1 MRRLQEFRRRG
12 GTFGFVAEEP
22 RVPPGVLT
30 PVVRRG
36 RRRGRAR
43 LVAFVLVAVAAAAVA
58 VVVSRMHSSAR
69 ATPAAPSRH
78 SAPPAPV
85 APVRTAKP
93 PERLL
98 STQGAVSTPPLRL
111 SARAAI
117 VADAR
122 TGRVLWARR
131 PHRRLP
137 VASTTKIMTALLALR
152 ALPRDALVTVPPA
165 ATRVP
170 LVKEGLRP
178 RERVRAWKLFYGLLL
193 YSGNDD
199 AAALALATAGSRNA
213 FVARMNAEA
222 RALGLHDS
230 HFSTPSGVIDQDN
243 YSSAWDLAALT
254 RVALRDAR
262 FRVIVRRRIAHI
274 PWSAPTYEKVYVN
287 KNPLIGTYPGADGVK
302 TGWTTLA
309 GHCLVASATRGGRTL
324 IAVVLHDANAPA
336 DARRLL
342 NLGFR
347 T

>member
-1 MRRLQEFRRRG
+1 MAG
-12 GTFGFVAEEP
+12 GTAGSP
-22 RVPPGVLT
+22 T
-30 PVVRRG
+30 G
-36 RRRGRAR
+36 RLG
-43 LVAFVLVAVAAAAVA
+43 
-58 VVVSRMHSSAR
+58 
-69 ATPAAPSRH
+69 
-78 SAPPAPV
+78 
-85 APVRTAKP
+85 
-93 PERLL
+93 
-98 STQGAVSTPPLRL
+98 
-111 SARAAI
+111 ARAAI
-117 VADAR
+117 LVDAR
-122 TGRVLWARR
+122 SGRVLWARR

-152 ALPRDALVTVPPA
+152 ALGLNTVVTVPPA

-178 RERVRAWKLFYGLLL
+178 RERVKAWKLFYGLLL
-193 YSGNDD
+193 FSGNDD
-199 AAALALATAGSRNA
+199 AATLAIATAGSHDA

-230 HFSTPSGVIDQDN
+230 HFSTPSGVIDEGN

-262 FRVIVRRRIAHI
+262 FRAIVRKRIVHV
-274 PWSAPTYEKVYVN
+274 PWSAPTFEKVYVN
-287 KNPLIGTYPGADGVK
+287 KNPLIGSYRGADGVK

-324 IAVVLHDANAPA
+324 VAVVLHDANAPA

-347 T
+347 TPA

>member
-1 MRRLQEFRRRG
+1 
-12 GTFGFVAEEP
+12 
-22 RVPPGVLT
+22 
-30 PVVRRG
+30 
-36 RRRGRAR
+36 
-43 LVAFVLVAVAAAAVA
+43 VLVAAALAAAIVA
-58 VVVSRMHSSAR
+58 VVVSRAHGSAH
-69 ATPAAPSRH
+69 ATPRAQLRP
-78 SAPPAPV
+78 PETPAPRPV
-85 APVRTAKP
+85 ARLEP
-93 PERLL
+93 PRLL
-98 STQGAVSTPPLRL
+98 WTSGIVSSPTRPLA
-111 SARAAI
+111 ARAAI
-117 VADAR
+117 LIDAG

-137 VASTTKIMTALLALR
+137 VASTTKILTALLALR
-152 ALPRDALVTVPPA
+152 GLGLHAVVTVPLA

-178 RERVRAWKLFYGLLL
+178 RERVKAWKLFYGLLL

-199 AAALALATAGSRNA
+199 AATLAIATAGSRDA

-222 RALGLHDS
+222 RALGLRDS
-230 HFSTPSGVIDQDN
+230 HFTTPSGVIDEGN

-262 FRVIVRRRIAHI
+262 FREIVRTRIAHV
-274 PWSAPTYEKVYVN
+274 PWSAPTFEKVYVN
-287 KNPLIGTYPGADGVK
+287 KNPLIGTYRGADGVK

-324 IAVVLHDANAPA
+324 VAVVLHDANAPA

-347 T
+347 TPA